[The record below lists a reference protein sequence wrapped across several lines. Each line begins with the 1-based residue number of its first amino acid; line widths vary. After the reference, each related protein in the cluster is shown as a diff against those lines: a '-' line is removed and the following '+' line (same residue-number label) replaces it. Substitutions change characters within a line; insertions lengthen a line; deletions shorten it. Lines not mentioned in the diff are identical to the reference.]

1 MHQSLSTARTLSS
14 ICIPQSCSP
23 TDNDDFTIPLNLS
36 SNISHT
42 QQSHRSL
49 NFNKEIE
56 SFGWKEARR
65 RAEESIGRKLSTRY
79 FPLELT
85 TLDNSLANKR
95 NLNIQTTSSCTM
107 SFMNTEDEHGC
118 KRASHLHKF
127 QSETISPGPISLRS
141 EWKVP
146 YLVRRSTVAAPRFIR
161 GTRGVTGN
169 GWIARYCNLVK
180 FRPGTFSS
188 WPEIADALP

>member
-1 MHQSLSTARTLSS
+1 MERGKKMS
-14 ICIPQSCSP
+14 
-23 TDNDDFTIPLNLS
+23 
-36 SNISHT
+36 
-42 QQSHRSL
+42 
-49 NFNKEIE
+49 
-56 SFGWKEARR
+56 
-65 RAEESIGRKLSTRY
+65 GRIDWKLSTRY

-85 TLDNSLANKR
+85 TFDNSLANNR

-161 GTRGVTGN
+161 GSRGVTGN